1 MARTERWA
9 RPAVGTFGHST
20 AEHAFIPR
28 HVQVL
33 PAGPREA
40 PGRVSVPG
48 TPDGCVHLSTQAPAC
63 KHPTLNASKTTSLS
77 ANLPPHAA
85 SLFPRVTSGGVV

>member
-9 RPAVGTFGHST
+9 RPTVGTFGHST

-28 HVQVL
+28 YVQVL

-48 TPDGCVHLSTQAPAC
+48 PQTDVSTC
-63 KHPTLNASKTTSLS
+63 LLK
-77 ANLPPHAA
+77 LPPA
-85 SLFPRVTSGGVV
+85 SIPHSTRLKARP